1 MSKGKGKLYTTNEK
15 AQTHDTMTPLLE
27 AMYSEFKELS
37 KKKPDSA
44 VSKSKIKIVNR
55 LLEKVRIVLSD
66 EESMEFLDLLDE
78 DDVPQASDVTLIL
91 SQYVAA
97 MSAFHGK
104 HYGWDGSSHTWFIK

>member
-1 MSKGKGKLYTTNEK
+1 MYTEKERTTEEK
-15 AQTHDTMTPLLE
+15 AKTHDTMTPLLE
-27 AMYSEFKELS
+27 AMYLEFKELS

-55 LLEKVRIVLSD
+55 LLDKIRIVLAD
-66 EESMEFLDLLDE
+66 EESIDFLDILDE

-97 MSAFHGK
+97 MKAFHKK
-104 HYGWDGSSHTWFIK
+104 HYGWDGSTRAWFTE